1 MSGYRRGA
9 ILGLTVAET
18 FILLAFLL
26 LVALLG
32 LVSRDEPLAEPDTE
46 SPPPPRVW
54 VRPDEIETLVK
65 AAEAARKKLEEAEQ
79 ARTAVERERD
89 QAQEQAEAARK
100 AREQAERARTT
111 AERERDRAQ
120 EQAEAAR
127 KAHDEA
133 EQARAAVERER
144 DQAQEQADVAHK
156 ARDEAEQARAA
167 AEHARDQIKRDL
179 ALLHRKG
186 KNPPCWYQIVS
197 AGEDRTRE
205 KAYYAFDVAILEN
218 SIVLAPRSAPPGG
231 ADDDGG
237 GPYADEWKRLR
248 IGYLPYGRELSDNE
262 FSEAV
267 RDLVAQG
274 RNGQVRTYEC
284 VFSVRVWDK
293 TPDHAKKRWKEAHD
307 QIIEASFS
315 AYTVRDDE
323 WTGVEV
329 MERAGIPRLE

>member
-9 ILGLTVAET
+9 VLGLTIAET
-18 FILLAFLL
+18 FILLTFLL
-26 LVALLG
+26 LIALIG
-32 LVSRDEPLAEPDTE
+32 LVHREEPFSEPDTE
-46 SPPPPRVW
+46 SAPRVW
-54 VRPDEIETLVK
+54 VRPEEIETLVN
-65 AAEAARKKLEEAEQ
+65 AAEEARRAQKEAQQ
-79 ARTAVERERD
+79 ARTAAERERGR
-89 QAQEQAEAARK
+89 AQERAEAARK
-100 AREQAERARTT
+100 ARE
-111 AERERDRAQ
+111 
-120 EQAEAAR
+120 
-127 KAHDEA
+127 EA
-133 EQARAAVERER
+133 EQILAAVERER
-144 DQAQEQADVAHK
+144 DQAHEEAAEARKAQE
-156 ARDEAEQARAA
+156 EAKQARAA
-167 AEHARDQIKRDL
+167 AERERDRAHEKAAEARKAQEEAQQARAAFERESDQARRDL
-179 ALLHRKG
+179 ALHRKG

-237 GPYADEWKRLR
+237 GRYADEWKRLR
-248 IGYLPYGRELSDNE
+248 LGYLPYGKDLSDNE

-274 RNGQVRTYEC
+274 KNGQVRTYEC

-323 WTGVEV
+323 WTGVEF
-329 MERAGIPRLE
+329 MEREGNPRSE